1 MKHLRCFSFLFTL
14 PFLLPAQTREASKIV
29 ALNRQIDEAV
39 VSKDLSHLKAWY
51 ADDFVFTHGTGL
63 VDNKTSWLKTVGDT
77 SLHYIS
83 RTHDSLTTE
92 MHGKVALLR
101 GKLTVHRKSKTG
113 VAAYELWYVRVFV
126 LRKRQWQ
133 LISHRTTAERHL
145 N

>member
-1 MKHLRCFSFLFTL
+1 MKHIFCLSLLCTL
-14 PFLLPAQTREASKIV
+14 PHLLSAQNVEAQKIES
-29 ALNRQIDEAV
+29 LNRQIDEAV
-39 VSKDLSHLKAWY
+39 VSKDLPQLRHWY

-63 VDNKTSWLKTVGDT
+63 VDSKTSWLKTVGDT
-77 SLHYIS
+77 AVHYIS

-92 MHGKVALLR
+92 MHGKLAILR

-113 VAAYELWYVRVFV
+113 VAAYEVWYVRVFV

-133 LISHRTTAERHL
+133 LVSHRTTLERHL